1 MTTSLVSDRDH
12 FFGRRLKNFRLFL
25 SSHKRPFK
33 ALFDLYVRC
42 LHYSAKGMRCMFS
55 DNIKL
60 HMYGYLDI
68 AFNEISLK
76 T

>member
-12 FFGRRLKNFRLFL
+12 FFG
-25 SSHKRPFK
+25 RPFK

-42 LHYSAKGMRCMFS
+42 LHYNAKGMRCMFS
-55 DNIKL
+55 DNITL
-60 HMYGYLDI
+60 HMYGYLEI